1 MTTPSS
7 SRPRSTLTQLFMPTS
22 DYYTKAECDGIF
34 EYAAVKTDKGYNAEM
49 SVPTTAK
56 EGDKVGIMFT
66 VNGITATSFLVPIKS
81 GGSGCVR
88 FCKASHS

>member
-1 MTTPSS
+1 
-7 SRPRSTLTQLFMPTS
+7 MPTS